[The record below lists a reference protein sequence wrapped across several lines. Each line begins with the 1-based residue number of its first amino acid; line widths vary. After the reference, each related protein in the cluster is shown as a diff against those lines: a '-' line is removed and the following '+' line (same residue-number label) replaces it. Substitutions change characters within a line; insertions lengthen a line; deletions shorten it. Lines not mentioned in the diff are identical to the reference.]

1 MKSIRLTAVLLAF
14 ALGVSTMA
22 LAQDGTTSKTQQK
35 RTNIDRIA
43 DESLNRLFAQDAKA
57 KTLFDMA
64 YGYAVFTNVKVMFG
78 ISGGGGSGVA
88 VVKSTG
94 QRVYMKMGTGGI
106 GLGLGGQKSSVVF
119 LFEDRK
125 TLEDFIYN
133 GWQGDAAANA
143 VAGTEG
149 ANANTT
155 FTKGLAIYQL
165 TESGLMLKADVSGT
179 KYWVDKKLNKVSPGD
194 QAAATTTPATSDQ
207 PAVVNITSEPLE
219 PNL

>member
-1 MKSIRLTAVLLAF
+1 MKRIRTVAVLLTI
-14 ALGVSTMA
+14 ALGLSATAM
-22 LAQDGTTSKTQQK
+22 AQDGTKTKAQQK
-35 RTNIDRIA
+35 KENIDKIA
-43 DESLNRLFAQDAKA
+43 EETLNRLFAQEPKA

-106 GLGLGGQKSSVVF
+106 GIGLGGQKSSLVF

-125 TLEDFIYN
+125 TLENFIYN

-149 ANANTT
+149 ANVATT
-155 FTKGLAIYQL
+155 FTQGLAIYQL

-179 KYWVDKKLNKVSPGD
+179 KFWVDKKLNKVSENKTSS
-194 QAAATTTPATSDQ
+194 AATTQP
-207 PAVVNITSEPLE
+207 PAVVNVSSEPLE

>member
-1 MKSIRLTAVLLAF
+1 MKYIRVTAFLLAF

-22 LAQDGTTSKTQQK
+22 LAQDGTTTKAEQK
-35 RTNIDRIA
+35 RQNIDRIA
-43 DESLNRLFAQDAKA
+43 EEALNRLFAQEPKA

-78 ISGGGGSGVA
+78 ISGGGGSGVS
-88 VVKSTG
+88 VVKNTG

-125 TLEDFIYN
+125 TIEDFIYN

-179 KYWVDKKLNKVSPGD
+179 KFWVDKKLNKVTPNTASST
-194 QAAATTTPATSDQ
+194 ATTQQ
-207 PAVVNITSEPLE
+207 PAVVNISSEPLE

>member
-1 MKSIRLTAVLLAF
+1 MKSIRLTAVLLAL
-14 ALGVSTMA
+14 ALGASTMA
-22 LAQDGTTSKTQQK
+22 LAQDGSTSKSQQK
-35 RTNIDRIA
+35 KQNIDRIA
-43 DESLNRLFAQDAKA
+43 EESLNRLFAQEPKA

-106 GLGLGGQKSSVVF
+106 GLGLGGQKSSVIF

-179 KYWVDKKLNKVSPGD
+179 KYWVDKKLNKLAPRE
-194 QAAATTTPATSDQ
+194 QASATTTTTQQ
-207 PAVVNITSEPLE
+207 PAVVNITSEPLD